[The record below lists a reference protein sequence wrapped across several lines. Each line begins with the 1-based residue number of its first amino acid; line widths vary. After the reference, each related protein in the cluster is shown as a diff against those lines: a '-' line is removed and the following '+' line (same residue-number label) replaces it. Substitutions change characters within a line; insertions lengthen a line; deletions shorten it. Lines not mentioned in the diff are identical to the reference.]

1 MVYILIIEVLCTLTP
16 HSTLSELFP
25 LGPGAIMTFLIRSHK
40 QECSSCHTCVRL
52 FSLSSSVS
60 FLLGLIASPSFAED
74 KSFYSPVIQCRY
86 GHHRILIS
94 TLGAVFWIDVPET
107 AKPHIEKL
115 PISGLADF
123 VVEMRE
129 NGQAPLLKTWKVK
142 SGETSCT
149 YFDGKTCK

>member
-1 MVYILIIEVLCTLTP
+1 MSYMRTTLLTVFFSFILLNL
-16 HSTLSELFP
+16 
-25 LGPGAIMTFLIRSHK
+25 MTH
-40 QECSSCHTCVRL
+40 
-52 FSLSSSVS
+52 
-60 FLLGLIASPSFAED
+60 PSFAEE
-74 KSFYSPVIQCRY
+74 KSFYSPVIRIDTES
-86 GHHRILIS
+86 HRILIS
-94 TLGAVFWIDVPET
+94 TFGSVFWIDVPDA

-149 YFDGKTCK
+149 YFDGKTCR

>member
-1 MVYILIIEVLCTLTP
+1 MRTTLLTVFFSIILISLMT
-16 HSTLSELFP
+16 HS
-25 LGPGAIMTFLIRSHK
+25 
-40 QECSSCHTCVRL
+40 
-52 FSLSSSVS
+52 
-60 FLLGLIASPSFAED
+60 SFAEE
-74 KSFYSPVIQCRY
+74 KSFYSPIISVD
-86 GHHRILIS
+86 GENHRILIS
-94 TLGAVFWIDVPET
+94 TFGSVFWIDVPDA
-107 AKPHIEKL
+107 AKPHLEKL

>member
-1 MVYILIIEVLCTLTP
+1 MSCMRTTL
-16 HSTLSELFP
+16 L
-25 LGPGAIMTFLIRSHK
+25 AI
-40 QECSSCHTCVRL
+40 L
-52 FSLSSSVS
+52 FSL

-74 KSFYSPVIQCRY
+74 KSFYSPVISVDRENY
-86 GHHRILIS
+86 RILIS
-94 TLGAVFWIDVPET
+94 TSGSVFWIDVPDA

-115 PISGLADF
+115 PVSGLVDF

>member
-1 MVYILIIEVLCTLTP
+1 MSYMRTTL
-16 HSTLSELFP
+16 L
-25 LGPGAIMTFLIRSHK
+25 AIF
-40 QECSSCHTCVRL
+40 
-52 FSLSSSVS
+52 FSL
-60 FLLGLIASPSFAED
+60 FLLGLIASPGFAED
-74 KSFYSPVIQCRY
+74 KSFYSPVISVDRENY
-86 GHHRILIS
+86 RILIS
-94 TLGAVFWIDVPET
+94 TFGSVFWIDVPDT

-115 PISGLADF
+115 PVSGLVDF

>member
-1 MVYILIIEVLCTLTP
+1 MSYIRTTL
-16 HSTLSELFP
+16 LAVF
-25 LGPGAIMTFLIRSHK
+25 
-40 QECSSCHTCVRL
+40 SSL
-52 FSLSSSVS
+52 
-60 FLLGLIASPSFAED
+60 FLLSLMTHPCFAEE
-74 KSFYSPVIQCRY
+74 KSFYSPVISVDKEN
-86 GHHRILIS
+86 HRILIS
-94 TLGAVFWIDVPET
+94 TLGAVFWIEAPDA

-149 YFDGKTCK
+149 YFDGKTCR